1 MFAAGSWLN
10 PLLASEQGDAPVQLK
25 LTIERQTTH
34 WFGAAPGVH
43 GFSAAE
49 CPVTMLALADG
60 RMFYT
65 LPDVGHGLKAALH
78 HDGATVTADTVD
90 RTVSTAEE
98 ERVRALLQDWMP
110 GAGHRVLDG
119 GVCLYTNTPDRHF
132 VVDRHPS
139 HRNVLLV
146 SACSGHGF
154 KFATALAEV
163 TADLALEGDAAFDVA
178 MFAVDRVLASQPA
191 PPSSSHG

>member
-1 MFAAGSWLN
+1 
-10 PLLASEQGDAPVQLK
+10 
-25 LTIERQTTH
+25 
-34 WFGAAPGVH
+34 
-43 GFSAAE
+43 
-49 CPVTMLALADG
+49 
-60 RMFYT
+60 
-65 LPDVGHGLKAALH
+65 LKAALH

-98 ERVRALLQDWMP
+98 ERVRALLQNWMP
-110 GAGHRVLDG
+110 GAGHRVLDD

-139 HRNVLLV
+139 HGNVLLV

-163 TADLALEGDAAFDVA
+163 TADLALEGDAAFDVT
-178 MFAVDRVLASQPA
+178 MFGVERVLAPQPA
-191 PPSSSHG
+191 APSSSQG